1 MDRLKKESAEQEI
14 KGIGQQVKGKVQEG
28 AGRLTNDP
36 DLEAEG
42 NLNQAG
48 GRVREKLGETGGKVA
63 DALDPD
69 NDRDRKRD
77 RTP

>member
-1 MDRLKKESAEQEI
+1 MDKLRKESAKQEI
-14 KGIGQQVKGKVQEG
+14 KGIGQQIKGKVQEG
-28 AGRLTNDP
+28 AGKLTGDA

-48 GRVREKLGETGGKVA
+48 GRVREKVGETGRKVA

-69 NDRDRKRD
+69 RDSD
-77 RTP
+77 V